1 MQVDLCNGRKTM
13 VVVVVV
19 VLVAFMTSFLLTV
32 TAELNKE
39 VSLLDKITHLHMY
52 LV

>member
-1 MQVDLCNGRKTM
+1 MKVDLCNGRKTM
-13 VVVVVV
+13 VVVV